1 VERVTMTL
9 DEVVQ
14 RLEKGE
20 VVLLQKADWEG
31 FAEQFCVLRSEDTGL
46 SGQISALRAPAGHI
60 VVMEEPN
67 AKERTL
73 RIMRDEDAAGQFI
86 AERIET
92 YERMWEGCGC
102 KIDYYR

>member
-1 VERVTMTL
+1 
-9 DEVVQ
+9 
-14 RLEKGE
+14 
-20 VVLLQKADWEG
+20 
-31 FAEQFCVLRSEDTGL
+31 
-46 SGQISALRAPAGHI
+46 
-60 VVMEEPN
+60 MEEPN